1 MDLSFVLFIE
11 LIKCF
16 VIPFS
21 LSVCIRSVVKSE
33 CYTKLNVFKIHI
45 VYIVVCVTLCK
56 YGTSCYAYC

>member
-11 LIKCF
+11 LFKCF

-56 YGTSCYAYC
+56 YGASCYAYC